1 MREQINTDSKFKI
14 PSWML
19 EKNEYDEVK
28 PQPAKNHFLQKTLR
42 HVSEVFENEFFCERY
57 ANKPML
63 LQSIDARVK
72 LLIFLCLIVF
82 SGFSSNIVILLAL
95 GVIALLYT
103 KTSGLNM
110 KDYVRRVWRYI
121 PVIAFA
127 FAIPGASSLFVQGS
141 PLFYVI
147 KPGVF
152 GLQSGLYFSGNGLA
166 MAIRLA
172 LRPGISLSFGFL
184 LLLTTRWTKITSA
197 LASMRVPL
205 IFISILNMAYRYI
218 FVMSTMASDMME
230 ARTLRTVG
238 KLETAENRRFMSRS
252 FGHLFLK
259 SHYLSEEIYDA
270 MVCRCFTGK
279 PVSIEKSKIKSTDI
293 LFMINNAI
301 ILLLLI
307 EGEHLF

>member
-1 MREQINTDSKFKI
+1 
-14 PSWML
+14 ML
-19 EKNEYDEVK
+19 KKNEYSDAA
-28 PQPAKNHFLQKTLR
+28 PRPAQMHFLKKTLK

-57 ANKPML
+57 ASKPML
-63 LQSIDARVK
+63 LQSIDPRVK
-72 LLIFLCLIVF
+72 LLVFLCLIVF
-82 SGFSSNIVILLAL
+82 SGFSSNIVVLLAL
-95 GVIALLYT
+95 GVIALLYA
-103 KTSGLNM
+103 KTSGLIM
-110 KDYVRRVWRYI
+110 KDYVRRVWFYI
-121 PVIAFA
+121 PVIAFV
-127 FAIPGASSLFVQGS
+127 FAIPGASSLFVKGT
-141 PLFYVI
+141 PIFYVI
-147 KPGVF
+147 EPGAL

-197 LASMRVPL
+197 LASLRVPL

-218 FVMSTMASDMME
+218 FVMSTMANDMME

-238 KLETAENRRFMSRS
+238 KLETAENRRFMSHS
-252 FGHLFLK
+252 FAHLFLK

-293 LFMINNAI
+293 LFIINNAI